1 MIYVLQLRPAIGKL
15 HIFDHVMT
23 EGGSEKYILFLR
35 EQGYAQFD
43 QETAYL
49 QWMNNI
55 GKAVGNVIPDNGRL
69 AMRTVMQTARER
81 QRDCCIDQ
89 AVFSGIILDEFVIG
103 FDHPEFILIVGKH
116 FRVDIIQEM
125 LQLIKKFTV
134 GFQGEFLRMSQLK
147 V

>member
-1 MIYVLQLRPAIGKL
+1 
-15 HIFDHVMT
+15 
-23 EGGSEKYILFLR
+23 
-35 EQGYAQFD
+35 
-43 QETAYL
+43 
-49 QWMNNI
+49 
-55 GKAVGNVIPDNGRL
+55 
-69 AMRTVMQTARER
+69 MRTVMQTARER
-81 QRDCCIDQ
+81 QCDCCIDQ